1 MDLRWSEEDE
11 TFRAELRAWLEPAL
25 RVLGQPPARDDWK
38 GRRRCP
44 RARHVTSW
52 PAS

>member
-25 RVLGQPPARDDWK
+25 RVLGQPPARDD
-38 GRRRCP
+38 
-44 RARHVTSW
+44 
-52 PAS
+52 